1 MKRFWLLGL
10 ALSIVAVGCGSKG
23 VTVTGENGEK
33 VSVNPTS
40 GDMTV
45 TDKDGKTT
53 TLENDGKTVTAKSSD
68 GSELKIEEGKF
79 SGTNEK
85 GEKFEGG
92 VATVSESELGLPFY
106 PGSTEMEFG
115 SSKLDGPDGTTLS
128 MNRTSNDMPDKIV
141 AYYKGKF
148 KDPQTFD
155 SNVNGAAQ
163 SQVSG
168 KLADGAEAAVIA
180 IREKDKDT
188 TQVMITVQRKKA
200 K

>member
-1 MKRFWLLGL
+1 MKRYWLLGL
-10 ALSIVAVGCGSKG
+10 ALSIIAAGCGSKG
-23 VTVTGENGEK
+23 VTVTGDNGEK
-33 VSVNPTS
+33 VSVNPTT

-53 TLENDGKTVTAKSSD
+53 TVENKGDSWTAKSSD
-68 GSELKIEEGKF
+68 GTEVKVEDGKV

-106 PGSTEMEFG
+106 PGSKEMEFG

-128 MNRTSNDMPDKIV
+128 MNRTTSDLPDKVV
-141 AYYKGKF
+141 AYYKNKF
-148 KDPQTFD
+148 KEPQTFD
-155 SNVNGAAQ
+155 SNLNGTAQ

-168 KLADGAEAAVIA
+168 KLADGGEAAVIA

>member
-33 VSVNPTS
+33 VSVDPAS

-45 TDKDGKTT
+45 TDKDGKTMT
-53 TLENDGKTVTAKSSD
+53 VESDGKTVTAKGRD
-68 GSELKIEEGKF
+68 GTELKIEEGKF

-92 VATVSESELGLPFY
+92 VAKVSESELGLPFY

-128 MNRTSNDMPDKIV
+128 MNRTSNDMPEKVIEF
-141 AYYKGKF
+141 YKAKF
-148 KDPQTFD
+148 KEPQMFN
-155 SNVNGAAQ
+155 SSANGVAQ
-163 SQVSG
+163 AQVSG
-168 KLADGAEAAVIA
+168 KLEDGADAAVIA